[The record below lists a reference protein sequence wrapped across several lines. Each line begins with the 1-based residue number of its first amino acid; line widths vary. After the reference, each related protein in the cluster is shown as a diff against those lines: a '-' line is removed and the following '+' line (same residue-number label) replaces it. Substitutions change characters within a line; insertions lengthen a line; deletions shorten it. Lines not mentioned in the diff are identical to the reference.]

1 MRFKKSHLRMA
12 FLNNFKKN
20 RKNFKKEM
28 LNVMPLTKILGI
40 RIVNNNLGGN
50 HGKEKMYL
58 LYP

>member
-1 MRFKKSHLRMA
+1 MA

-50 HGKEKMYL
+50 HGK
-58 LYP
+58 

>member
-1 MRFKKSHLRMA
+1 MA

-28 LNVMPLTKILGI
+28 LNVMPLTKILDI
-40 RIVNNNLGGN
+40 RIAKNNLGGN